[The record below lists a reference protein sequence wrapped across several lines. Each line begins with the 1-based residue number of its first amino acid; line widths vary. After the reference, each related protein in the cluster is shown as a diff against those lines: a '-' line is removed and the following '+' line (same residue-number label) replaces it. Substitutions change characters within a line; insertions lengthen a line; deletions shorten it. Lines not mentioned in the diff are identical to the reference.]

1 MNEKTEKDG
10 TGKLQSSAGIAK
22 TEGST
27 AATCAQT
34 SADADRASRTI
45 PAAASRR
52 LGAATALYALL
63 YTICLPI
70 SECIGDHLS
79 FFRCR
84 NLVLFLLLYRKVQGS
99 IRQRQSAKEAYQ
111 GASVW
116 GGRIFARYLRVFN
129 S

>member
-1 MNEKTEKDG
+1 MNEKIEKDG
-10 TGKLQSSAGIAK
+10 TEKLQSSAGIAK

-63 YTICLPI
+63 YTICLY
-70 SECIGDHLS
+70 
-79 FFRCR
+79 R
-84 NLVLFLLLYRKVQGS
+84 NTSGITYPFSLQEPCTILTIVP
-99 IRQRQSAKEAYQ
+99 QSAGFHPTETVCKRSLSGRFHMGRQ
-111 GASVW
+111 NFCSVSPC
-116 GGRIFARYLRVFN
+116 F
-129 S
+129 

>member
-1 MNEKTEKDG
+1 MNEKIEKDG

-63 YTICLPI
+63 YTICLYRNTSGITYP
-70 SECIGDHLS
+70 
-79 FFRCR
+79 FFVAGTLYYSYYCTAKCR
-84 NLVLFLLLYRKVQGS
+84 VPSDRDSLQKKL
-99 IRQRQSAKEAYQ
+99 IRALPY
-111 GASVW
+111 GA
-116 GGRIFARYLRVFN
+116 A
-129 S
+129 

>member
-1 MNEKTEKDG
+1 MNEKTEKAG
-10 TGKLQSSAGIAK
+10 TGKLQSGTGIAK

-63 YTICLPI
+63 YTICYIGIHRGSPI
-70 SECIGDHLS
+70 
-79 FFRCR
+79 
-84 NLVLFLLLYRKVQGS
+84 LFSLQEPCTILTIVP
-99 IRQRQSAKEAYQ
+99 QSAGFHPTETVCKRSLSGRFRMGRQ
-111 GASVW
+111 NFCSVSPC
-116 GGRIFARYLRVFN
+116 F
-129 S
+129 

>member
-1 MNEKTEKDG
+1 MNEKIEKDG
-10 TGKLQSSAGIAK
+10 TEKLQSSAGIAK

-63 YTICLPI
+63 YTICLYRNTSGITYP
-70 SECIGDHLS
+70 

-111 GASVW
+111 GASIW